1 MKRIVSLSLVC
12 LSLIS
17 LNSCFNDDI
26 DDNCNETAFTI
37 NDYVYRAMNTV
48 YLYRDEPALD
58 NVFGPNSPANT
69 DYNSYLSSFSQPE
82 DLFESLIF
90 DRQNV
95 DKFSIITS
103 DYVAL
108 QQFLDGVRA
117 STGIEFDYYPVPGS
131 ATDYFAVIRL
141 VINGSPAAN
150 QGLQRGQ
157 IVTRINGT
165 TMNQNN
171 INSLVRSETLTLEF
185 ATYDDNGTTQTSDDT
200 ITPNGLSDTVSRTV
214 FTENPIHTSS
224 IFTFSGKTVGYLMYN
239 GFNSN
244 FNSELNNVFGD
255 FAANSV
261 EEVVLDL
268 RYNGG
273 GSVNTASLLGSMVAG
288 NQSRFGQVFSKL
300 IYNSNLQANNQN
312 FQFTNTIGGG
322 TGLNSLGLDKVYV
335 LTTNRSTAS
344 ASELVINSL
353 NSYIDVIHIGENTV
367 GKTQASVTIYDSPN
381 LGFENVNL
389 CHTYAMLPLV
399 ANSVNVNDVAVPLN
413 GLVPDI
419 SFNENPADYGTL
431 GDVNE
436 PLLAR
441 ALQHIS
447 GLGRPSNSFDVS
459 TNPLTNIEQ
468 YEQSMF
474 LDTDDFLRNINN

>member
-1 MKRIVSLSLVC
+1 MKKIFVLITLCLVT
-12 LSLIS
+12 

-48 YLYRDEPALD
+48 YLYRDEPALE
-58 NVFGPNSPANT
+58 NVFGPNAPANT
-69 DYNSYLSSFSQPE
+69 DYSGYLSSFSQPE

-90 DRQNV
+90 DRLNV
-95 DKFSIITS
+95 DKFSLITS

-108 QQFLDGVRA
+108 QQFLNGVRA
-117 STGIEFDYYPVPGS
+117 STGIEFDFYPMPSGS
-131 ATDYFAVIRL
+131 SLFAVIRL
-141 VINGSPAAN
+141 VINGSPAASL
-150 QGLQRGQ
+150 GLQRGQ

-165 TMNQNN
+165 TLTQSN
-171 INSLVRSETLTLEF
+171 INSLLNSDTISLEF
-185 ATYDDNGTTQTSDDT
+185 ATYDDNGTPQTSDD
-200 ITPNGLSDTVSRTV
+200 ILTPNGNTETVSRSV

-224 IFTFSGKTVGYLMYN
+224 VFTFGGKTVGYLMYN

-244 FNSELNNVFGD
+244 FNSELNNVFGN
-255 FAANSV
+255 FASNGV

-300 IYNSNLQANNQN
+300 IYNSNLQGNNQD

-322 TGLNSLGLDKVYV
+322 IGLNNLGLDKVYV

-353 NSYIDVIHIGENTV
+353 NSYINVIHIGENTV
-367 GKTQASVTIYDSPN
+367 GKTQASVTVYDSPN
-381 LGFENVNL
+381 LSFENVNP

-413 GLVPDI
+413 GLTPDI
-419 SFNENPADYGTL
+419 NFSENAANYGTL

-436 PLLAR
+436 PFLAR

-447 GLGRPSNSFDVS
+447 GLGRPSNSFDIE

-474 LDTDDFLRNINN
+474 LDTDVFLRNINE